1 MKFQE
6 KEEKGKDKIKDKN
19 NKEIKE
25 REYNYFSE

>member
-6 KEEKGKDKIKDKN
+6 KEEKGKVDKN

>member
-6 KEEKGKDKIKDKN
+6 KEEKGKVDKN

-25 REYNYFSE
+25 REYNYSSE

>member
-6 KEEKGKDKIKDKN
+6 KEEEEGKVDKN